1 MRNFFYNLV
10 CTIGFSVLAAT
21 VASAQVDTTPKPP
34 QPAAETAAP
43 GARSKAD
50 KTDKATEKAAE
61 KPADKVTAKA
71 EDKTDDKPKET
82 PAPPPKP
89 APVKYT
95 ELKKT
100 LWPPKTGVKTPGVQ
114 IPITNLKPEAEIP
127 LTASVGSFLFTTDQV
142 LISVPSVGQVVRVE
156 GRTNKVLEPFS
167 GISKPCGGLAN
178 AFRNLWVVS
187 CGDKSVARLETAT
200 GKKVAAIEAGA
211 GSAPLAIASSPD
223 SVWILTDD
231 KTTLTRV
238 DPDTNAIIAEM
249 RLPAS
254 CRSISFADSSLWVA
268 CPGEKRIIRINP
280 QTNLV
285 TARVEVTPEP
295 VSIVFGGGAPAENSI
310 WVLSRKEG
318 KVARID
324 PKNNKV
330 IATIDLGFTNADG
343 NLAFGDG
350 FVWVSAPGFPI
361 TKIST
366 QLEKEKVVQ
375 QFAGDGGG
383 MIQFGLNS
391 VWLTNT
397 SYNNVWRIDP
407 KRITA
412 TLAE

>member
-1 MRNFFYNLV
+1 MRNFSIYILR
-10 CTIGFSVLAAT
+10 TLGLSVLAAA
-21 VASAQVDTTPKPP
+21 VAAAQSDTPKTPP
-34 QPAAETAAP
+34 PAADT
-43 GARSKAD
+43 GSTNMSDKVAD
-50 KTDKATEKAAE
+50 KTDKAKDKA
-61 KPADKVTAKA
+61 
-71 EDKTDDKPKET
+71 KET
-82 PAPPPKP
+82 PAAPARP

-127 LTASVGSFLFTTDQV
+127 LAAAAGSFLFTADQV
-142 LISVPSVGQVVRVE
+142 LISLPSADRILRVE
-156 GRTNKVLEPFS
+156 GRSNKVLEPIS
-167 GISKPCGGLAN
+167 GVAKPCGGLAN

-187 CGDKSVARLETAT
+187 CGSKSVARLETAT
-200 GKKVAAIEAGA
+200 GKSVAGIEAGS
-211 GSAPLAIASSPD
+211 GSAPYAIAASPD
-223 SVWILTDD
+223 SIWVLTDD
-231 KTTLTRV
+231 KTTLTRI
-238 DPDTNAIIAEM
+238 DPDTNSIVSEI

-254 CRSISFADSSLWVA
+254 CRSVSFAANSLWVA
-268 CPGEKRIIRINP
+268 CPGEKRVLRIDP
-280 QTNLV
+280 QTNFV
-285 TARVEVTPEP
+285 TARIEVTPEP
-295 VSIVFGGGAPAENSI
+295 VSIVLGGATAAENSI

-350 FVWVSAPGFPI
+350 FVWVTAPGFPI

-391 VWLTNT
+391 VWLMNS

-407 KRITA
+407 KRIAA
-412 TLAE
+412 TFAE

>member
-1 MRNFFYNLV
+1 MRNFSYDLLCAV
-10 CTIGFSVLAAT
+10 TVTVLAAT
-21 VASAQVDTTPKPP
+21 MATAQSDTGSKPESAPAKMAAVKPD
-34 QPAAETAAP
+34 
-43 GARSKAD
+43 D
-50 KTDKATEKAAE
+50 KTDKA
-61 KPADKVTAKA
+61 AD
-71 EDKTDDKPKET
+71 T
-82 PAPPPKP
+82 PAAPPKP

-100 LWPPKTGVKTPGVQ
+100 VWPPKTGVKTPGVQ
-114 IPITNLKPEAEIP
+114 IPITSLKPEAEIALP
-127 LTASVGSFLFTTDQV
+127 GPAGSFLFTTDQV
-142 LISVPSVGQVVRVE
+142 LISIPGSDQIERVE
-156 GRTNKVLEPFS
+156 GRSNKVLDPFS
-167 GISKPCGGLAN
+167 GIAKPCGGLAN

-187 CGDKSVARLETAT
+187 CGSKQVARVETGTGKSVAAIDT
-200 GKKVAAIEAGA
+200 GT
-211 GSAPLAIASSPD
+211 GSAPYAVVSSPD
-223 SVWILTDD
+223 SIWTLTDD
-231 KTTLTRV
+231 KTTLTRI
-238 DPDTNAIIAEM
+238 DPDTNGIVSEV

-254 CRSISFADSSLWVA
+254 CRSISFAANALWIA
-268 CPGEKRIIRINP
+268 CPGEKRIIRLDP

-285 TARVEVTPEP
+285 TSRIEVTPEP
-295 VSIVFGGGAPAENSI
+295 VSIAFGGATAAENSI

-324 PKNNKV
+324 PKTNKV

-350 FVWVSAPGFPI
+350 FVWVTAPGFPI

-407 KRITA
+407 KRIAA